1 MKNCFQVLGI
11 QETTDQRAIKKAY
24 AVLARKYH
32 PEEDPEE
39 FKRIHQAYEEALEYA
54 KSGKS
59 IPYEQTVFQQEMFE
73 PENVEEKR
81 IEHEPEQPAAKQ
93 FEEVYESW
101 EDIEEETLQYEK
113 VYETWESKEK
123 KTSWKQELYD
133 ELFREYEAKGYQID
147 LGALIKILKQ
157 KKYKQQLQDLENQ
170 ALILDAVA
178 LWPKMTKEHLMGLR
192 NAMNTENTT
201 NSSNQSMETQEKTK
215 PQKRSRGVFLWIFSI
230 YMVYVVIK
238 SFSAQSPQS
247 YGKRG
252 ADETQYASKEL
263 ESFHKAIKMERYNSE
278 QAFKA
283 YKQSVEKLLEE
294 MEEQFS
300 SYDNAEKLLKECEGK
315 KEKTIVKEGKDRI
328 NKVNRIADK
337 IQEKLK
343 EEISNKSKTNQSE
356 DTISLVVKGQ
366 KSIYVQG
373 IKEITSLYV
382 TACTNLEHS
391 FGELRK
397 RKISEQQ
404 YDDEYSGY
412 ETELKRQNKCRPS
425 KGY

>member
-113 VYETWESKEK
+113 VYETWENKEK
-123 KTSWKQELYD
+123 KMPWKQELYD

-157 KKYKQQLQDLENQ
+157 KKYKEPLQDLENQ

-178 LWPKMTKEHLMGLR
+178 LWPKITKEHLIGLR

-201 NSSNQSMETQEKTK
+201 KKTK
-215 PQKRSRGVFLWIFSI
+215 PQKRSRRVLVRIFAI
-230 YMVYVVIK
+230 YLIYVVIK
-238 SFSAQSPQS
+238 TLFAQSSQN
-247 YGKRG
+247 YNREEMGW
-252 ADETQYASKEL
+252 TQYSYKDL
-263 ESFHKAIKMERYNSE
+263 YPLTKAREMEEYNSKY
-278 QAFKA
+278 AFKV
-283 YKQSVEKLLEE
+283 YEQRIDKLLEE

-300 SYDNAEKLLKECEGK
+300 SYKNGEKLLKECEGK

-328 NKVNRIADK
+328 NKVNKIANK
-337 IQEKLK
+337 IQEKFK
-343 EEISNKSKTNQSE
+343 EEVSNKSKTSQSD
-356 DTISLVVKGQ
+356 DTISGPVKIQ
-366 KSIYVQG
+366 KEIYVQAVN
-373 IKEITSLYV
+373 KITPLYV
-382 TACTNLEHS
+382 TACTNLERS
-391 FGELRK
+391 FSELRK
-397 RKISEQQ
+397 GKISMAE

-412 ETELKRQNKCRPS
+412 ETELKRQNLYRSS
-425 KGY
+425 KE